1 MGIVSRAHLV
11 QAVRE
16 EAGLTHRTARSLVE
30 TLIDE
35 IASRLVAGEEV
46 KLYGFGSFAVRDKTE
61 RPGRNPRTLEA
72 APIAA
77 RRVVVFRASKVL
89 KKRIAES
96 LLAADTAAG
105 HEGDARHRLGERS

>member
-1 MGIVSRAHLV
+1 MVIVTRAHLA

-16 EAGLTHRTARSLVE
+16 EAGLTHSAARSMVE
-30 TLIDE
+30 TLIE
-35 IASRLVAGEEV
+35 EMAARLVAGEGV
-46 KLYGFGSFAVRDKTE
+46 GIYGFGSFGLRDKAE

-77 RRVVVFRASKVL
+77 RRVVSFRASKVL

-96 LLAADTAAG
+96 LPAADMAG
-105 HEGDARHRLGERS
+105 GLGSGA